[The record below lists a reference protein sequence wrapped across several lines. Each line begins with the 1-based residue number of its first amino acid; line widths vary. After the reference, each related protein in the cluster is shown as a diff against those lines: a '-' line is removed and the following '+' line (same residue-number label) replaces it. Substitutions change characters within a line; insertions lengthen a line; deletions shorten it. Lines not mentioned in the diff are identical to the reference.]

1 MYKDSLTVL
10 KSLLPSFECQSKF
23 RLDLTNC
30 PEINME
36 HPYTSQISNSSINE
50 ILGLFSW

>member
-30 PEINME
+30 PEISIE
-36 HPYTSQISNSSINE
+36 HPYPRQISNSSINE
-50 ILGLFSW
+50 KLGLFSL